1 LKQTALATRWFAIF
15 EQTANRFARRFG
27 SNSLSLSDEMLVV
40 GVVDV
45 LFLPVLDKGFVV
57 KTQIFLVLCEEWND
71 IAQWRPWETQG
82 LARRAEKM
90 RVSRHR

>member
-1 LKQTALATRWFAIF
+1 LKQTASAIRGFAIF

-27 SNSLSLSDEMLVV
+27 SNFLSSLDETLFV

-45 LFLPVLDKGFVV
+45 LLLPVLDKGFVV
-57 KTQIFLVLCEEWND
+57 KTQIFFVLGEEWNS

-90 RVSRHR
+90 RIGRHR